1 MKFTDTTAHKRLKEN
16 AKSPPDL
23 TKSNFLN
30 AERVK
35 KMTINAVNW
44 KMIYATERVDA
55 DICKNL
61 CDLAKETN
69 VFDKFFMMQ
78 NMEMMNYVNN
88 FESER
93 RKVGHTAIRN
103 LSPSNEFSDEVHQV
117 SEDYQKE
124 LKKLGKFWSNAG
136 HFKYLVAVGIGG
148 SYLGAD
154 AVFEALK
161 NFQENDREL
170 HFASNVD
177 PDKVGSILNHVD
189 KKKTLVVIISKSGGT
204 LEIRSQE
211 SLLRKEFEKAGLNT
225 KEHFAMVTGKGSPMD
240 KPSAYREVFYMW
252 DFIGGRYSV
261 SSMVGAVP
269 LSFIFGMKMWNDFL
283 RGLHD
288 MDMHALKEKNP
299 MKNMPLWGALLGIW
313 NRNYLECDSFNIIN
327 YSAPMNK
334 WSLHLQQL
342 YMESNGKSV
351 CKEDGSFIDWDTC
364 PLVQGG
370 VGTETQHSYFQ
381 GIHQGTK
388 VLPLEFIGFKNPQ
401 LNHDEII
408 EGSTNQEKLISNMIA
423 QSVALAKGQH
433 VANHNKYFS
442 GNRQSHMLLADQLD
456 AYTLGALLA
465 YHENYVVFQGF
476 IWDIN
481 SFDQEGVQLG
491 KVLANQVIDL
501 YKEKRERGSMTLA
514 KDNEVAR
521 AYVEEVDSINEN
533 RGRNHNMR
541 SA

>member
-1 MKFTDTTAHKRLKEN
+1 MKFTDHMAYKRLLEKAKN
-16 AKSPPDL
+16 APDL
-23 TKSNFLN
+23 TKNNYLN

-35 KMTINAVNW
+35 KMTLNALNW
-44 KMIYATERVDA
+44 KMIYATERVDTE
-55 DICKNL
+55 ICKDL
-61 CDLAKETN
+61 CDLAKEAN
-69 VFDKFFMMQ
+69 VHDKLFMMQ

-88 FESER
+88 CESER
-93 RKVGHTAIRN
+93 RKVGHTALRN
-103 LSPSNEFSDEVHQV
+103 LHPSNEFSEEVHKV
-117 SEDYQKE
+117 SKDYQDE
-124 LKKLGKFWSNAG
+124 LKKLGKFWSNSG

-161 NFQENDREL
+161 NYQENDREL

-177 PDKVGSILNHVD
+177 PDKVGSILNEIEL
-189 KKKTLVVIISKSGGT
+189 KKTLVVIISKSGGT
-204 LEIRSQE
+204 LEIKSQE
-211 SLLRKEFEKAGLNT
+211 ALLRKEFEKAGLNP

-240 KPSAYREVFYMW
+240 KPAAYREVFYMW

-269 LSFIFGMKMWNDFL
+269 LTFIFGMKMWDEFL
-283 RGLHD
+283 KGLHD
-288 MDMHALKEKNP
+288 MDMHALKEKDP
-299 MKNMPLWGALLGIW
+299 MRNMPLWGALLGVW
-313 NRNYLECDSFNIIN
+313 NRNFLGCDSFNIIN
-327 YSAPMNK
+327 YSAPMSK
-334 WSLHLQQL
+334 WALHLQQL

-351 CKEDGSFIDWDTC
+351 CKEDGSFLDWNTC

-401 LNHDEII
+401 LNHDDII

-433 VANHNKYFS
+433 VPNHNKYFS

-456 AYTLGALLA
+456 AYTLGALLS
-465 YHENYVVFQGF
+465 YHENFVVFQGF

-501 YKEKRERGSMTLA
+501 YKEKRERGSMTNS
-514 KDNEVAR
+514 KDAEVAR

-533 RGRNHNMR
+533 RGRNNNMR